1 MISDVLS
8 HTGNA
13 FWPGVALILFFLV
26 FVGVVI
32 RTYRGRRD
40 RFDYMSRLPL
50 DESENPVSASGEYS
64 SEPEWSGKRS

>member
-8 HTGNA
+8 HAGNT

-26 FVGVVI
+26 FIGVVI

-50 DESENPVSASGEYS
+50 DEVERPAGVSEDRL
-64 SEPEWSGKRS
+64 SEPEWNGNRS